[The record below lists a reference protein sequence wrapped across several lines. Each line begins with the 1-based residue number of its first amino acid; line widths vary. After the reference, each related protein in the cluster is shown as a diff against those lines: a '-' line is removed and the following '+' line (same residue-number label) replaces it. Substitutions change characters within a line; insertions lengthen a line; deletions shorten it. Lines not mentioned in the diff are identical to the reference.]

1 MVILDMIPNN
11 ESKMPENKVRNVNKF
26 RFLEQ
31 KRGKFTLNP
40 VTESPSPGGHFGLT
54 HKPCV
59 LFSQSEGTKFAVLTT
74 VLIELSSYINSINFV
89 C

>member
-1 MVILDMIPNN
+1 MNLGFFK
-11 ESKMPENKVRNVNKF
+11 KMGNTC
-26 RFLEQ
+26 
-31 KRGKFTLNP
+31 TLNP

-74 VLIELSSYINSINFV
+74 ILMELSSYIKSINFV

>member
-1 MVILDMIPNN
+1 MNLGFFK
-11 ESKMPENKVRNVNKF
+11 KMGNTC
-26 RFLEQ
+26 
-31 KRGKFTLNP
+31 TLNP